1 MPLAQCQCYSIN
13 FLLLWIVWKMRI
25 YLNILKERRND
36 WNCSHFIYRCIIR
49 WVSEDVRFSVLIVV
63 VQSDYDFIHLD
74 KTMMKLLVCRCRGR
88 CRCRC
93 RWGCSLNTEF
103 RNYRVDNNAKINA
116 TTWRLI
122 AIGQFAKSNLVKT
135 TQ

>member
-1 MPLAQCQCYSIN
+1 MSMLFHQFSIIMN
-13 FLLLWIVWKMRI
+13 SVKDAHLFKHFKGEKKR
-25 YLNILKERRND
+25 LKLFTFHLP
-36 WNCSHFIYRCIIR
+36 SRCIIR

-63 VQSDYDFIHLD
+63 VWSDYDFIHLD
-74 KTMMKLLVCRCRGR
+74 KTMMKLLVCRGR